1 MKHPGFFERSGP
13 FKLSEVAAAAEAELA
28 SADDVNCL
36 ISDLRPLVDAGAD
49 HATFF
54 DNRAYLTRL
63 RETRAA
69 ACLIAPGDAE
79 NLPDKCIALSTP
91 VPYQAFAKAMLL
103 FYPQSNRS
111 LIFGDSSEVGD
122 GPVSPSAEIEEGARI
137 EPGALVGPQARIG
150 RGTVVAAGAVV
161 GYRVHIGRDCY
172 IGPNASVIH
181 TLVGDRVII
190 HGGAQIGQDGYG
202 YAGGASGHMKV
213 PQIGRVVIQDDVEIG
228 ANTTLDRGALND
240 TVVGEG
246 TKIDNLVQI
255 GHNATIGRHCII
267 VSMTGISG
275 SAVLED
281 FVIMGAKSGASDH
294 VRIGTGAK
302 IAGGSKVKSDV
313 PAGGIYGGTPARPF
327 KQWARELAALKLLA
341 KKKSS

>member
-13 FKLSEVAAAAEAELA
+13 FKLSEVAAVAGAELA
-28 SADDVNCL
+28 NADDGDCL
-36 ISDLRPLVDAGAD
+36 ISDVRPLVEAGAE

-54 DNRAYLTRL
+54 DNRTYLAQL
-63 RETRAA
+63 RGTRAV
-69 ACLIAPGDAE
+69 ACLVTPRDVE
-79 NLPDKCIALSTP
+79 NLPDNCIALSTP

-103 FYPQSNRS
+103 FYPQSRRS
-111 LIFGDSSEVGD
+111 LIFGDSGEAGD
-122 GPVSPSAEIEEGARI
+122 GPVSRSAEIEDGVRI
-137 EPGALVGPQARIG
+137 EPGAIVGPEVRIG
-150 RGTVVAAGAVV
+150 RGTVISAGAVI

-181 TLVGDRVII
+181 ALVGDRVFV
-190 HGGAQIGQDGYG
+190 HSGVQIGQDGYG

-213 PQIGRVVIQDDVEIG
+213 PQIGRVIIQDDVEIG
-228 ANTTLDRGALND
+228 ANTTVDRGALDD
-240 TVVGEG
+240 TVIGEG

-255 GHNATIGRHCII
+255 GHNSVIGRHCII
-267 VSMTGISG
+267 VAMTGISG

-302 IAGGSKVKSDV
+302 IAGGSKVKDDV
-313 PAGGIYGGTPARPF
+313 PPGGIYGGTPARPF
-327 KQWARELAALKLLA
+327 KQWARELAAVKRLA
-341 KKKSS
+341 KKKSN

>member
-13 FKLSEVAAAAEAELA
+13 FRLSEVAGAAGAELA
-28 SADDVNCL
+28 NTDVGDCL
-36 ISDLRPLVDAGAD
+36 ISDLRPLVEAGAE

-54 DNRAYLTRL
+54 DNRAYRAQL
-63 RETRAA
+63 RETGAA
-69 ACLIAPGDAE
+69 ACLIAPGDAG

-91 VPYQAFAKAMLL
+91 VPYQAFARTMLL
-103 FYPQSNRS
+103 FYPQSDRS
-111 LIFGDSSEVGD
+111 LIYGDSSEVGD
-122 GPVSPSAEIEEGARI
+122 RLVSPTAEIEEGVRI
-137 EPGALVGPQARIG
+137 EPGAVVGPQARIG
-150 RGTVVAAGAVV
+150 RGTVVAAGAVI
-161 GYRVHIGRDCY
+161 GYRVHIGRDGY

-181 TLVGDRVII
+181 ALVGDRVIV
-190 HGGAQIGQDGYG
+190 HGGVQIGQDGYG

-228 ANTTLDRGALND
+228 ANTTIDRGALDD
-240 TVVGEG
+240 TVIGEG

-255 GHNATIGRHCII
+255 GHNSVIGRHCII
-267 VSMTGISG
+267 VAMTGISG

-281 FVIMGAKSGASDH
+281 FVVMGAKSGASDH

-302 IAGGSKVKSDV
+302 IAGGSKVKDDV
-313 PAGGIYGGTPARPF
+313 PPGGIYGGTPARPF
-327 KQWARELAALKLLA
+327 KQYARELAAVRLLA